1 MTESSEAL
9 VAVERR
15 ADGVAVVRLANP
27 KVNAL
32 SSELLR
38 QLRAVA
44 DDLTETPPGAVVVT
58 GGDRVFAAGADQLT
72 ATDGSLAR
80 DLAAWKLRVLDGWA
94 GVAVGEVTASEEPVG
109 LGTTR
114 TVQVTVTLG
123 SLTAADVAVQLVH
136 GTVGQGD
143 ELLGPEVTDLEPVEG
158 SGTDGHA
165 VYGGSILCTRPGRYG
180 FTVRVAPTHPAPE
193 ITWLT

>member
-1 MTESSEAL
+1 MVPLFFDRTGGPGAAPRGWL
-9 VAVERR
+9 RR
-15 ADGVAVVRLANP
+15 VKHDLASLGPAVVASRM
-27 KVNAL
+27 V
-32 SSELLR
+32 R
-38 QLRAVA
+38 DYVT
-44 DDLTETPPGAVVVT
+44 DLYEPT
-58 GGDRVFAAGADQLT
+58 AAGADQLT

-180 FTVRVAPTHPAPE
+180 FTVRVAPTHPGLSTPLELGLLSWA
-193 ITWLT
+193 

>member
-58 GGDRVFAAGADQLT
+58 GGDRVFAAGADISEFAGPDEARQIGGLFLDALNDVAAIPR
-72 ATDGSLAR
+72 ATIAAVSVVFTLLSVVALGILAR
-80 DLAAWKLRVLDGWA
+80 FGGLERLLGADLADR
-94 GVAVGEVTASEEPVG
+94 
-109 LGTTR
+109 
-114 TVQVTVTLG
+114 
-123 SLTAADVAVQLVH
+123 
-136 GTVGQGD
+136 
-143 ELLGPEVTDLEPVEG
+143 
-158 SGTDGHA
+158 
-165 VYGGSILCTRPGRYG
+165 
-180 FTVRVAPTHPAPE
+180 
-193 ITWLT
+193 